1 MTLVFIGER
10 ACANLEIGI
19 YKTCMQNTPMTVSV
33 AVLMTVSVGVVTL
46 HEYVP
51 SKLESTLT
59 ARNLVF
65 PSVMIILA
73 ERAVEGNV
81 HPTVAL

>member
-1 MTLVFIGER
+1 MEDLH
-10 ACANLEIGI
+10 AGI
-19 YKTCMQNTPMTVSV
+19 QNTPMTVSV

-65 PSVMIILA
+65 PSVMIMSV
-73 ERAVEGNV
+73 EGAVEGYV
-81 HPTVAL
+81 HPTIAL

>member
-1 MTLVFIGER
+1 
-10 ACANLEIGI
+10 
-19 YKTCMQNTPMTVSV
+19 MTVSV
-33 AVLMTVSVGVVTL
+33 AGLMTVSVGVVTL

-65 PSVMIILA
+65 PSVIIMLA
-73 ERAVEGNV
+73 EGAVEGYV
-81 HPTVAL
+81 HPTIAL